1 MTFVKRLERLRA
13 GLLIAVLA
21 GAAAVVG
28 AQSPVQSC
36 NATPA
41 PAWCS
46 AVSGDRSEGWP
57 LQRRSEVMARNGIV
71 ATSQPLAAQAGLDI
85 LKKGGNAI
93 DAAVATAAVLSV
105 VEPMN
110 VGPAGDLFAIIYIAR
125 ENKLYT
131 LNASGKAPTGA
142 TLEHMNTLG
151 YSWDSANW
159 SPGSGMPPGGILEV
173 TVPGAAWGWDEVQ
186 HRFGTL
192 TFKETLQPA
201 IDYAEQGFPVS
212 ERIAHDWTLP
222 KGLGPTP
229 GNRSRM
235 LHAGGSRC
243 DRDVVRRT
251 GTPRPRAT
259 SSAIRVSPG
268 RSGSCS
274 SRAAT
279 GSTRVRSPAP
289 SSRSRL
295 PLGGTMTL
303 DDLAHYTGEWVTAA
317 NDEPSR
323 VRRVH
328 AAAAGADL
336 GDRRDPEHPGH
347 VRAAVGAGPDA
358 GEPRAGE
365 PEVLALHR
373 RGQEAGVHR
382 SVRLQRGSRISH
394 RCRSIGCCP
403 RPTRH
408 RSAVASIRIAPPAP
422 RRDRRVDS
430 SGDTIVLS
438 TADRWGNMVAWVNSL
453 YMGFG
458 SGLVVPG
465 YGITLHNR
473 GGLFTLD
480 PKSPNVIAPHKRP
493 FNTLS
498 AGFVMQ
504 HDHPLM
510 TVTLMGGDMQAQ
522 GIAQVLLNVL
532 DLGANLQAASDMARF
547 RHMQVPNV
555 LTLESQ
561 LFALVGPQ
569 LQQMGHTVKS
579 INGDTV
585 GGYQAIMFTP
595 DDASA
600 SGPSEGPVKG
610 FYRAGSD
617 HRKDGQAVGY

>member
-1 MTFVKRLERLRA
+1 VTFVKRLERLRA
-13 GLLIAVLA
+13 GLLIALLA
-21 GAAAVVG
+21 SAAAIVG

-57 LQRRSEVMARNGIV
+57 LQRRSEVLARNGVV

-110 VGPAGDLFAIIYIAR
+110 VGPAGDLFAIIYFAR

-151 YSWDSANW
+151 YSWDSADW

-192 TFKETLQPA
+192 TFNETLQPA
-201 IDYAEQGFPVS
+201 IDYAAQGFPVS

-222 KGLGPTP
+222 KGIGPTRGNPRQCCTQVDPDAIATWYVNGHAPAAGDIFRNP
-229 GNRSRM
+229 GLATTLRM
-235 LHAGGSRC
+235 LQQQG
-243 DRDVVRRT
+243 RDAFYK
-251 GTPRPRAT
+251 GAIARAIVEK
-259 SSAIRVSPG
+259 SAAV
-268 RSGSCS
+268 
-274 SRAAT
+274 
-279 GSTRVRSPAP
+279 
-289 SSRSRL
+289 
-295 PLGGTMTL
+295 GGTMTL
-303 DDLAHYTGEWVTAA
+303 DDLAQYSGEWTTAA
-317 NDEPSR
+317 KTNHRGYDVFTLPPPAQTWATDEILNILDACVPQWAPGQTLASLGPASPTYWHFLVEAKKLAFTDLYAYNADPNFVSVPLDRLLSKTYAASLCSR
-323 VRRVH
+323 V
-328 AAAAGADL
+328 
-336 GDRRDPEHPGH
+336 DPN
-347 VRAAVGAGPDA
+347 RASGTA
-358 GEPRAGE
+358 
-365 PEVLALHR
+365 
-373 RGQEAGVHR
+373 
-382 SVRLQRGSRISH
+382 SGSR
-394 RCRSIGCCP
+394 
-403 RPTRH
+403 
-408 RSAVASIRIAPPAP
+408 VE
-422 RRDRRVDS
+422 S

-504 HDHPLM
+504 HDRPLM

-547 RHMQVPNV
+547 RHMQVANV

-561 LFALVGPQ
+561 LFALVGRQ

-595 DDASA
+595 DDASP
-600 SGPSEGPVKG
+600 SSSSEGPVKG